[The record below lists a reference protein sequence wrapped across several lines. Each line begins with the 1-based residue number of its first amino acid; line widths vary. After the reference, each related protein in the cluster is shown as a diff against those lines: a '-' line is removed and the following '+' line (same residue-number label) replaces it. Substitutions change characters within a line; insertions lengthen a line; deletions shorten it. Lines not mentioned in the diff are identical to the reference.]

1 MLKTLNLNQQKAQF
15 FNCLVYF
22 VLDTNCTVWCSSVWV
37 FSDCCT
43 AQLQLLST
51 GLELVIESVHV
62 P

>member
-43 AQLQLLST
+43 AQGQLNFS
-51 GLELVIESVHV
+51 S
-62 P
+62 